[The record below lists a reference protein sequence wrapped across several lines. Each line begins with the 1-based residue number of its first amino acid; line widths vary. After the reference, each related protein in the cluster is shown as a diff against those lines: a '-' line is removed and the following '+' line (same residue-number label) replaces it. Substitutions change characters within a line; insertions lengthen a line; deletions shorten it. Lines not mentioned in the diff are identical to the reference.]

1 MSEYM
6 IFLGLLGGGFVVGTY
21 FGVLLMALMTTAKRS
36 DLVEV
41 ELENR
46 GGVTCM
52 EDISMPNLGVG

>member
-41 ELENR
+41 ELESR
-46 GGVTCM
+46 GGATCM
-52 EDISMPNLGVG
+52 DISMPNLGVG